1 MPKARALHARNGET
15 RLGHTDDL
23 TQNNM
28 KPPPETE
35 RAVSVALKEQNDG
48 RAPKVVAAGR
58 GTVAEQIL
66 ALAFAHGIKV
76 REDADLAEL
85 LRMEVYWKNANWRDA
100 AKSLRLLV
108 KQSGAKAGEPLNE
121 VQAARLFNYAIA
133 LTNAGGERAVSQ
145 IKREYGPAMMQTKFA
160 EAFELVTAPASIGT
174 IAPERVTAKVQEAET
189 FLTAYR
195 DKLKDGVP
203 LSSLN

>member
-1 MPKARALHARNGET
+1 MGR
-15 RLGHTDDL
+15 TDDL

-35 RAVSVALKEQNDG
+35 RAISVALKEQNDG

-85 LRMEVYWKNANWRDA
+85 LSAIDIDSEIPVEAFTAVAEILRYVYLAN
-100 AKSLRLLV
+100 
-108 KQSGAKAGEPLNE
+108 
-121 VQAARLFNYAIA
+121 
-133 LTNAGGERAVSQ
+133 
-145 IKREYGPAMMQTKFA
+145 A
-160 EAFELVTAPASIGT
+160 EAGSGEVPP
-174 IAPERVTAKVQEAET
+174 APEWAK
-189 FLTAYR
+189 
-195 DKLKDGVP
+195 G
-203 LSSLN
+203 NH

>member
-1 MPKARALHARNGET
+1 MPQELAAQRRHLRA
-15 RLGHTDDL
+15 
-23 TQNNM
+23 
-28 KPPPETE
+28 
-35 RAVSVALKEQNDG
+35 
-48 RAPKVVAAGR
+48 
-58 GTVAEQIL
+58 QIL
-66 ALAFAHGIKV
+66 TGLGRTGDALALL
-76 REDADLAEL
+76 ADDESENAEL